1 MRQRPFVARVR
12 SLIDTDPPDDA
23 LGRIARVDALLRAGS
38 RSLKTSC
45 STHVATLSQALKEA

>member
-23 LGRIARVDALLRAGS
+23 LGRIARVDGLLRAGS

-45 STHVATLSQALKEA
+45 STTRCNSSARL

>member
-1 MRQRPFVARVR
+1 
-12 SLIDTDPPDDA
+12 LIDTDPPDDA

-45 STHVATLSQALKEA
+45 STTRCNSSARLRGRL